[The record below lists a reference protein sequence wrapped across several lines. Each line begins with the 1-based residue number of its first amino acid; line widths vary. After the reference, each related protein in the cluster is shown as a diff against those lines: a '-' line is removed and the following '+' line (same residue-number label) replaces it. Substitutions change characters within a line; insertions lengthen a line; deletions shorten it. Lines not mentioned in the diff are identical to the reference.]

1 MPREIWVLVVAAVC
15 IALGFGIVAPVLPQF
30 AKSFDV
36 TNTMA
41 TFVVSAFALMRL
53 TFAPASG
60 WLSGAFGERRMYLI
74 GIYIVAL
81 SSFISAFAHSYWQLL
96 LFRAL
101 GGIGSVTFS
110 VAAMSL
116 VFRLAP
122 AQARGRAS
130 AAYGS
135 GFLLGNII
143 GPVIGALLSTLGY
156 RGPFIIYAIMLVT
169 AAIIVTIAIPAGATD
184 QQRKPV
190 ASDGQRRPVVADSIA
205 SQTSPATAL
214 PADAESGIPDAL
226 AADSGTGSI
235 SDAISPQT
243 QSEAYQQDQRTEHS
257 RSERRARRRARR
269 RTVRD
274 VMTVTEALKV
284 PQFRV
289 VLLTAFA
296 QGWTNLGVRMS
307 VVPLLAASLVA
318 APTWLPGALLGGF
331 AVGNGIALLRTGRWS
346 DIYGRRPIVI
356 AGLTVSGVFTYG
368 MGIFDSPVLLL
379 VMSVVAG
386 LGSGFVQPAQQG
398 AVADV
403 IGNRSGGRVVSFFQQ
418 SADLGQIIGPIVSG
432 MIIDFWG
439 FGAAYAVAGTIL
451 LVAALIW
458 LFLVK
463 EIKPQVK

>member
-1 MPREIWVLVVAAVC
+1 MNEKVTLPREIWVLVIAAVC

-30 AKSFDV
+30 AKSFNV
-36 TNTMA
+36 TNMMA

-60 WLSGAFGERRMYLI
+60 WLSGVFGERRMYLI

-81 SSFISAFAHSYWQLL
+81 SSFTSAFAHSYWQLL
-96 LFRAL
+96 LFRAM

-122 AQARGRAS
+122 PQARGRAS

-143 GPVIGALLSTLGY
+143 GPVIGAMLSALGY
-156 RGPFIIYAIMLVT
+156 RGPFIIYAIMLVI
-169 AAIIVTIAIPAGATD
+169 AALIVTIAIPAGATD
-184 QQRKPV
+184 PR
-190 ASDGQRRPVVADSIA
+190 ASVVKSEDSDA
-205 SQTSPATAL
+205 APL
-214 PADAESGIPDAL
+214 PADAESGLPDAL
-226 AADSGTGSI
+226 AADANSGSLAETLAPSAE
-235 SDAISPQT
+235 SDSRRADS
-243 QSEAYQQDQRTEHS
+243 QRTGRGS
-257 RSERRARRRARR
+257 ARKGRRRSRRRAA
-269 RTVRD
+269 RD
-274 VMTVTEALKV
+274 VMTVAEALLV

-289 VLLTAFA
+289 ALLTAFA

-307 VVPLLAASLVA
+307 VVPLLAASLVG
-318 APTWLPGALLGGF
+318 APIWLPGALLGGF
-331 AVGNGIALLRTGRWS
+331 AVGNGLALLRTGRWS

-356 AGLTVSGVFTYG
+356 TGLAVSGLFTYG
-368 MGIFDSPVLLL
+368 MGVFSNPVLLL

-386 LGSGFVQPAQQG
+386 IGSGFVQPAQQG
-398 AVADV
+398 AVADI

-418 SADLGQIIGPIVSG
+418 SADLGQIIGPIISG
-432 MIIDFWG
+432 VIIDFWG
-439 FGAAYAVAGTIL
+439 FGAAYSVAGTIL
-451 LVAALIW
+451 LAAALIW